1 MTKRVHF
8 DWRLPYPSRRMPLL
22 AFNTVATSQPLAAQA
37 GLRMLLRGG
46 NAVDAALATAIAL
59 TVVEPVSN
67 GIGGDAFAM
76 VWDGQG
82 LHGLNASGRAPGAW
96 TPQRF
101 AGLEAMPERGW
112 DTVTV
117 PGAVS
122 AWTELSRR
130 FGRLAFGELF
140 EPAIE
145 YARNGFQV
153 APDVA
158 RQWEMQEDILAG
170 EPGFAEA
177 FLPGGGA
184 PAAGELFRL
193 PDQARSL
200 ERIAET
206 RGEAFYR
213 GDLGQRIA
221 EHARQHGGALT
232 AEDLATHRADWVQP
246 LGMGYGS
253 VTLHELPPNGQGLAA
268 LIALGILSHWNL
280 ASLPPDSAECIHLQL
295 EAMKLAFADVYRYVA
310 DAAAM
315 EIPAG
320 ALLDAGY
327 LEQRSRR
334 IDPQRAGEF
343 GHGLPPDSGTVYLAA
358 ADASGMMVSYI
369 QSNYNG
375 FGSGIVV
382 PGTGIALH
390 NRGRAFSL
398 RAGHPNR
405 VGAGRRPFH
414 TILPGFVTRGGQAL
428 MSLGVMGA
436 AMQPQGHLQMM
447 VRIFDHGQNP
457 QAACD
462 APRWRVMDGLNV
474 WIEPGYPE
482 ETLEGLRRRGHRLA
496 LAKPPSLDF
505 GAAQVIF
512 RMDGGY
518 LAASEPRRDGQ
529 AVGY

>member
-1 MTKRVHF
+1 MNTDMDF
-8 DWRLPYPSRRMPLL
+8 DWRLPYPSRRVPLL
-22 AFNTVATSQPLAAQA
+22 AFNVVATSQPLAAQA

-46 NAVDAALATAIAL
+46 NAVDAALACAIAL

-82 LHGLNASGRAPGAW
+82 LHGLNASGRAPAAW

-130 FGRLAFGELF
+130 FGKLPFPELF
-140 EPAIE
+140 GPAIE
-145 YARNGFQV
+145 YARRGFHV

-170 EPGFAEA
+170 QPGFAEA
-177 FLPGGGA
+177 FLPRGGA

-200 ERIAET
+200 ERIAESG
-206 RGEAFYR
+206 GEAFYR
-213 GDLGQRIA
+213 GDLA
-221 EHARQHGGALT
+221 ERLARHAREHGGALT
-232 AEDLATHRADWVQP
+232 VEDLAAHRADWVPP
-246 LGMGYGS
+246 LGLGYGG

-268 LIALGILSHWNL
+268 LIALGILAHWDL
-280 ASLPPDSAECIHLQL
+280 KGLPPDSAECVHLQL
-295 EAMKLAFADVYRYVA
+295 EAMKLAFADVHRYVA
-310 DAAAM
+310 DPAAM
-315 EIPAG
+315 ETAPA
-320 ALLDAGY
+320 ALLEAGY
-327 LEQRSRR
+327 LGQRARR

-398 RAGHPNR
+398 RAGHPNC
-405 VGAGRRPFH
+405 VGAAKRPFH
-414 TILPGFVTRGGQAL
+414 TILPGFVTRGGRAL
-428 MSLGVMGA
+428 MSFGVMGA
-436 AMQPQGHLQMM
+436 AMQPQGHVQMM

-474 WIEPGYPE
+474 WIEPGFPE
-482 ETLEGLRRRGHRLA
+482 ETLAGLRRRGHRLA
-496 LAKPPSLDF
+496 LAKPLSLDF
-505 GAAQVIF
+505 GAAQLIY
-512 RMDGGY
+512 RMGGGY

>member
-1 MTKRVHF
+1 MEVDF

-22 AFNTVATSQPLAAQA
+22 AANAVATSQPLAAQA
-37 GLRMLLRGG
+37 GLRMLALGG
-46 NAVDAALATAIAL
+46 NAVDAALACAIAL

-76 VWDGQG
+76 AWDGRD
-82 LHGLNASGRAPGAW
+82 LHGLNASGRAPSAW

-101 AGLEAMPERGW
+101 AGLPAMPERGW

-122 AWTELSRR
+122 AWVELSRR
-130 FGRLAFGELF
+130 FGRLPFAELF
-140 EPAIE
+140 APAIG
-145 YARNGFQV
+145 YARDGFQV
-153 APDVA
+153 SPDVA
-158 RQWEMQEDILAG
+158 RQWEMQADTLAG
-170 EPGFAEA
+170 QPGFAEA
-177 FLPGGGA
+177 FLPGGAA
-184 PAAGELFRL
+184 PAAGELFRF

-206 RGEAFYR
+206 GGDAFYR
-213 GDLGQRIA
+213 GELARRIA
-221 EHARQHGGALT
+221 EHARTHGGALSV
-232 AEDLATHRADWVQP
+232 EDLAAHRADWVRP
-246 LGMGYGS
+246 LGVDYRG

-268 LIALGILSHWNL
+268 LIALGILSHWEL
-280 ASLPPDSAECIHLQL
+280 GRLPPDSAENVHLQL

-310 DAAAM
+310 DPAAM
-315 EIPAG
+315 EIEPES
-320 ALLDAGY
+320 LLDPGY
-327 LEQRSRR
+327 LGERARR
-334 IDPQRAGEF
+334 IDPRRAGEF

-358 ADASGMMVSYI
+358 ADASGTMVSYI

-382 PGTGIALH
+382 PDTGISLH
-390 NRGRAFSL
+390 NRGRAFSMFP
-398 RAGHPNR
+398 GHPNC
-405 VGAGRRPFH
+405 VGPGKRPFH

-428 MSLGVMGA
+428 MSFGVMGA
-436 AMQPQGHLQMM
+436 AMQPQGHVQMM

-462 APRWRVMDGLNV
+462 APRWRVMDGLEV
-474 WIEPGYPE
+474 WIEPGYPG

-496 LAKPPSLDF
+496 IAKPPTLDF
-505 GAAQVIF
+505 GATQLIY
-512 RMDGGY
+512 RLEGGY

>member
-1 MTKRVHF
+1 MDF
-8 DWRLPYPSRRMPLL
+8 DWNLPYPSRRVPLL
-22 AFNTVATSQPLAAQA
+22 ARNAVATSHPLAAQA
-37 GLRMLLRGG
+37 GLGMMLRGG
-46 NAVDAALATAIAL
+46 NAVDAALACAVAL

-76 VWDGQG
+76 VWDGAR
-82 LHGLNASGRAPGAW
+82 LHGLNASGRAPAAW

-122 AWTELSRR
+122 AWAELSRR
-130 FGRLAFGELF
+130 FGRLPFADLF
-140 EPAIE
+140 APAIA
-145 YARNGFQV
+145 YAREGFSV

-158 RQWEMQEDILAG
+158 RQWKIQADILAG
-170 EPGFAEA
+170 QPGFAEA
-177 FLPGGGA
+177 FLPGGRS
-184 PAAGELFRL
+184 PAAGEVFRL
-193 PDQARSL
+193 PEQAWSL
-200 ERIAET
+200 TRIAET
-206 RGEAFYR
+206 GGEAFYR
-213 GDLGQRIA
+213 GDLGQRLA
-221 EHARQHGGALT
+221 DHAREHGGALT
-232 AEDLATHRADWVQP
+232 RDDLAAHRADWVQP
-246 LGMGYGS
+246 LSMEYRG

-268 LIALGILSHWNL
+268 LIALGVLSRL
-280 ASLPPDSAECIHLQL
+280 DLGGFPVDSAECVHLQL
-295 EAMKLAFADVYRYVA
+295 EAMKLAFADAYRYLG
-310 DAAAM
+310 DPGGM
-315 EIPAG
+315 EVEPQ
-320 ALLDAGY
+320 ALLDPTY
-327 LEQRSRR
+327 LDRRARR
-334 IDPQRAGEF
+334 IDPERAQEF

-358 ADASGMMVSYI
+358 ADAAGVMVSLI

-398 RAGHPNR
+398 KAGHPNC
-405 VGAGRRPFH
+405 VGPGKRPFH
-414 TILPGFVTRGGQAL
+414 TIIPGFVTRGGEAL
-428 MSLGVMGA
+428 MSFGVMGA

-447 VRIFDHGQNP
+447 VRIFEYGQNP

-462 APRWRVMDGLNV
+462 APRWRVMEGLNV

-482 ETLEGLRRRGHRLA
+482 DTLEGLRRRGHRLA

-505 GAAQVIF
+505 GAAQLIY
-512 RMDGGY
+512 RLDGGY